1 MKQLNSLK
9 EDEEMIFQE
18 KIDIDNPEIF

>member
-1 MKQLNSLK
+1 MK

-18 KIDIDNPEIF
+18 KIANDNPEIFECES